1 MAKLKEYIDLY
12 NKGILSN
19 DWGSGIVKEDIARD
33 GEWESFPL
41 KALNVFDIYNA
52 PKEVQKAFKKLRIE
66 QRIDDFDPYEPF
78 NKNIVNELN
87 QDDVKVITD
96 YLKSLDKKKKYE
108 YEPDK
113 DYYAV
118 RVYKEDEED
127 SNGLRSPY
135 DFDSEGE
142 THNIGDEAVAVTDRF
157 RRGYSV
163 NGIRRNLFDQRKPE
177 YDITRMLHYIDDPEM
192 HRELLEN
199 AIKEIFDSLDYVD
212 DDNKLKAT
220 IVKAKGKDIDTRD
233 IIDVAK
239 DGNDIQRNSEDEH
252 LLDRLTPIEVVD
264 LPSKSVITQ
273 EDIEEEAKKNGMS
286 VDEFRHSKKFI
297 EFIKSKGL
305 ALDDIKAGTSGP
317 YNNMKSRMRK
327 VVDRVVSRGYDNIIS
342 DEHLKIKERFL

>member
-1 MAKLKEYIDLY
+1 MPKLKEYIDLY

-19 DWGSGIVKEDIARD
+19 DWGSGITEEDIARD

-41 KALNVFDIYNA
+41 KALNVFDIYHA

-66 QRIDDFDPYEPF
+66 QKIDNFDPYGHF
-78 NKNIVNELN
+78 DKNILSKLN
-87 QDDVKVITD
+87 QDDVNTIVN
-96 YLKSLDKKKKYE
+96 YLRSFDKKKKYE

-118 RVYKEDEED
+118 RVYRDEDD
-127 SNGLRSPY
+127 GLHSPY

-142 THNIGDEAVAVTDRF
+142 THNIGNEAVAATNRF

-177 YDITRMLHYIDDPEM
+177 YDISRMLHYIDDPEM

-212 DDNKLKAT
+212 DDNKLKAA
-220 IVKAKGKDIDTRD
+220 IVKTKGKDIDTRD

-252 LLDRLTPIEVVD
+252 LLDRLTPIEVVN
-264 LPSKSVITQ
+264 LPGKSVITQ
-273 EDIEEEAKKNGMS
+273 EDIEEEAKKNDMS
-286 VDEFRHSKKFI
+286 VEEFRHSKKFI

-305 ALDDIKAGTSGP
+305 ALDDIKAGTLGP

-327 VVDRVVSRGYDNIIS
+327 VVDRVGSRGYDNILS
-342 DEHLKIKERFL
+342 DEHLKIKERFI

>member
-12 NKGILSN
+12 NNDILSS
-19 DWGSGIVKEDIARD
+19 DWGSGIVEEDIARD
-33 GEWESFPL
+33 GEWSHFPL
-41 KALNVFDIYNA
+41 EALNVYNINSA

-66 QRIDDFDPYEPF
+66 KKLDNFDPYESF
-78 NKNIVNELN
+78 NKNVVKRLN
-87 QDDVKVITD
+87 QDDVKLIVD
-96 YLKSLDKKKKYE
+96 YIRSFDRKNRYE

-118 RVYKEDEED
+118 RVYKDD

-142 THNIGDEAVAVTDRF
+142 THHIGNEAVAATNRF

-163 NGIRRNLFDQRKPE
+163 NGIRRNLFDQRKP
-177 YDITRMLHYIDDPEM
+177 DFSISRMLYGIDDQEAQ
-192 HRELLEN
+192 RELLEN
-199 AIKEIFDSLDYVD
+199 AIREIFNSLDYVD
-212 DDNKLKAT
+212 DKDKLKAT
-220 IVKAKGKDIDTRD
+220 IVKTKGKDIDTRD

-264 LPSKSVITQ
+264 LPGKSVITQ
-273 EDIEEEAKKNGMS
+273 EDLEEEAKKNGMS

-305 ALDDIKAGTSGP
+305 ALDDIKAGTFGP
-317 YNNMKSRMRK
+317 YDNINSRMRK
-327 VVDRVVSRGYDNIIS
+327 VVDRIMSRGYDNIVS